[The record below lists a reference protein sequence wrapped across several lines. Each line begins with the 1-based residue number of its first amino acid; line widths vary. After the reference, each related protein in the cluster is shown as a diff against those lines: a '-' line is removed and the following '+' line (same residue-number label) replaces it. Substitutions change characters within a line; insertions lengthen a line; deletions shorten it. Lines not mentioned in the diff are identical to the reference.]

1 MAWTF
6 ECNYTEEGLTLYS
19 LKKDAK
25 GAQKINQGI
34 LQNFSFY
41 ILQKKESNAG
51 KKKKRMWGWAHD
63 DRMFVVNYFRAINC
77 EKSPWSQH

>member
-51 KKKKRMWGWAHD
+51 KKKKKNVRVGSWWQNVWGEL
-63 DRMFVVNYFRAINC
+63 F
-77 EKSPWSQH
+77 